1 MNSDKRFFQCLAAG
15 LLLVSSAIFAQ
26 TPDQATAPDAL
37 IKMVVTD
44 VMTSVKA
51 DPDIQK
57 GNIPK
62 IVDLV
67 EKKIVPYTD
76 MRRTTEM
83 AMGPNW
89 KKASPEQ
96 QAQLVMEF
104 KNLLIRTY
112 SGALSQLRD
121 QTVQFKA
128 LRAAPDDKEVI
139 VKTVVIGR
147 GDPVPLDY
155 RLEKTANG
163 WKVYDMNIMGVWLVE
178 AYRNQFTNQI
188 SQNADLL
195 AFCLQTAKSK
205 FVESGLVESEDSMRS
220 LATNLFIQA
229 QKNI

>member
-1 MNSDKRFFQCLAAG
+1 MKSSKRITQCLVVG
-15 LLLVSSAIFAQ
+15 LFLISSSVFSQI
-26 TPDQATAPDAL
+26 PDQATTPDAL
-37 IKMVVTD
+37 IKMVVID
-44 VMTSVKA
+44 VMVSIKS

-67 EKKIVPYTD
+67 EKKIVPFTD

-89 KKASPEQ
+89 KKATPEQ
-96 QAQLVMEF
+96 QNQLVLEF

-128 LRAAPDDKEVI
+128 LRAAPDDKEVT
-139 VKTVVIGR
+139 VKTVVLGR

-155 RLEKTANG
+155 RLEKTDKG
-163 WKVYDMNIMGVWLVE
+163 WKVYDINIMGAWLVE
-178 AYRNQFTNQI
+178 AYRNQFSNQI
-188 SQNADLL
+188 SQNGID
-195 AFCLQTAKSK
+195 
-205 FVESGLVESEDSMRS
+205 GLVKFLQDRNKQ
-220 LATNLFIQA
+220 LANA
-229 QKNI
+229 KPAN

>member
-1 MNSDKRFFQCLAAG
+1 MNSYKRITQYLVAC
-15 LLLVSSAIFAQ
+15 LLLISGAVFAQ
-26 TPDQATAPDAL
+26 APDQATAPDAL
-37 IKMVVTD
+37 IKMVVSD
-44 VMTSVKA
+44 VMASVKS

-89 KKASPEQ
+89 KKATPEQ
-96 QAQLVMEF
+96 QNQLALEF

-139 VKTVVIGR
+139 VKTVVLGR

-155 RLEKTANG
+155 RLEKTDRG
-163 WKVYDMNIMGVWLVE
+163 WKVYDINIMGVWLVE
-178 AYRNQFTNQI
+178 AYRNQFSNQI
-188 SQNADLL
+188 SQNGID
-195 AFCLQTAKSK
+195 
-205 FVESGLVESEDSMRS
+205 GLVKFLQDRNKQ
-220 LATNLFIQA
+220 LANA
-229 QKNI
+229 KPAN